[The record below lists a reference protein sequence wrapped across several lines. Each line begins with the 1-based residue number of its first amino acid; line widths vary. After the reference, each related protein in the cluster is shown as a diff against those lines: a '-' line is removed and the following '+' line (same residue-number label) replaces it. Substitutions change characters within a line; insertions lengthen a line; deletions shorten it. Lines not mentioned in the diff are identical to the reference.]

1 MPFVYD
7 LLVTGD
13 DLASHVAAA
22 YASRKGLKTLLVSQ
36 SGLGG
41 LQIIGDFVFN
51 LDPAPMT
58 GLGPDQSGFSVLAE
72 LGIEIPE
79 TYPPFINPAY
89 QVLLPGHRIDF
100 SSEPASLISELA
112 REFPERETDLRDF
125 YSSAREASSVF
136 QDWIAEHPLVQPQ
149 TLKEYFSYLKIF
161 PFMLQYEFA
170 AARFD
175 RMLSQ
180 DTPLEKV
187 WEAQQALLS
196 LNTDDLFSFSS
207 AFQYSAP
214 LRGVAYF
221 PQGKQFLFN
230 AMIQTLES
238 GGGLYLS
245 GHYITSIARH
255 KTITLEMKAPD
266 GSISRA
272 TGRHLIVST
281 KSDALPLL
289 DAKRGHVRFAER
301 LRPAK
306 IVGYPFTLFLG
317 VAQKCLPEQMA
328 RHIAVVTD
336 VHKDLYDHNAVLLET
351 GLPEKGK
358 PLSQAK
364 NFMTATTY
372 LPAGDDAWNGKALQ
386 REAES
391 ILDRLDVFFPFLKD
405 GIELYDLD
413 KSIDISLNYRKV
425 LSPKYKVRNAF
436 FTSFSAKSDR
446 TRLNNVFLTGASL
459 LTDAGFE
466 AEILS
471 GRNAALRIMQKGK

>member
-1 MPFVYD
+1 
-7 LLVTGD
+7 
-13 DLASHVAAA
+13 
-22 YASRKGLKTLLVSQ
+22 
-36 SGLGG
+36 
-41 LQIIGDFVFN
+41 
-51 LDPAPMT
+51 
-58 GLGPDQSGFSVLAE
+58 
-72 LGIEIPE
+72 
-79 TYPPFINPAY
+79 
-89 QVLLPGHRIDF
+89 
-100 SSEPASLISELA
+100 
-112 REFPERETDLRDF
+112 
-125 YSSAREASSVF
+125 
-136 QDWIAEHPLVQPQ
+136 
-149 TLKEYFSYLKIF
+149 
-161 PFMLQYEFA
+161 
-170 AARFD
+170 
-175 RMLSQ
+175 
-180 DTPLEKV
+180 
-187 WEAQQALLS
+187 
-196 LNTDDLFSFSS
+196 
-207 AFQYSAP
+207 
-214 LRGVAYF
+214 
-221 PQGKQFLFN
+221 
-230 AMIQTLES
+230 
-238 GGGLYLS
+238 
-245 GHYITSIARH
+245 
-255 KTITLEMKAPD
+255 
-266 GSISRA
+266 
-272 TGRHLIVST
+272 
-281 KSDALPLL
+281 
-289 DAKRGHVRFAER
+289 
-301 LRPAK
+301 
-306 IVGYPFTLFLG
+306 LG